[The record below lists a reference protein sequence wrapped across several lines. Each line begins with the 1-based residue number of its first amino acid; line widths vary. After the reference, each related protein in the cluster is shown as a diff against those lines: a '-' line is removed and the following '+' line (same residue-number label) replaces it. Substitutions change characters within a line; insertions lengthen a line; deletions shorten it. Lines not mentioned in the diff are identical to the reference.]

1 MKTVPNL
8 ITSSRILCA
17 GALFCVVPLSAA
29 FWTLYAL
36 CGISDVLDGY
46 VARRTGQ
53 TGSFGA
59 KLDSAA
65 DFLFVCAVLGRL
77 IPIFPW
83 ESRMLLWIGA
93 IAIIRFA
100 TFAIGLAKYGAFA
113 WLHTIAN
120 KAAGAA
126 MFFAPAIWQIAGSGA
141 AVLILCTIAGLS
153 AIEELLITLRRKELK
168 PDIKSIF
175 CR

>member
-17 GALFCVVPLSAA
+17 AALFCVVPLSAA
-29 FWTLYAL
+29 FWILYAL
-36 CGISDVLDGY
+36 CGISDTLDGY
-46 VARRTGQ
+46 IARRTGQ

-65 DFLFVCAVLGRL
+65 DFLFVGAVLVRL

-83 ESRMLLWIGA
+83 KCWMLVWIGA
-93 IAIIRFA
+93 IALVRFT
-100 TFAIGLAKYGAFA
+100 TFAIGLAKYGAIP

-120 KAAGAA
+120 KAAGIAL
-126 MFFAPAIWQIAGSGA
+126 FFAPAIWRIGGKGVA
-141 AVLILCTIAGLS
+141 ALILCSIAGLS
-153 AIEELLITLRRKELK
+153 AMEELLLTLRQKELNA
-168 PDIKSIF
+168 DIKSIF